1 MSKMGIISQRSSS
14 VLLRAFLQ
22 IGVPQTCYTLESPWG
37 SLKKYH
43 GVASTIR
50 HCDLRS
56 FCLKLSDFPLFSIK
70 TCVPFLCTAFLW
82 SCLGMGQ
89 HINTAV
95 FWCLFLSLLQKPS
108 ASSEVVFLPVCPARF
123 AGLSLEDVDRALSLL
138 APATMPGT
146 EDNLRVRDSKE
157 RMAGTQFFQ

>member
-1 MSKMGIISQRSSS
+1 
-14 VLLRAFLQ
+14 
-22 IGVPQTCYTLESPWG
+22 
-37 SLKKYH
+37 
-43 GVASTIR
+43 
-50 HCDLRS
+50 
-56 FCLKLSDFPLFSIK
+56 
-70 TCVPFLCTAFLW
+70 
-82 SCLGMGQ
+82 MGQ

-108 ASSEVVFLPVCPARF
+108 ASSEVVFLPICPARF